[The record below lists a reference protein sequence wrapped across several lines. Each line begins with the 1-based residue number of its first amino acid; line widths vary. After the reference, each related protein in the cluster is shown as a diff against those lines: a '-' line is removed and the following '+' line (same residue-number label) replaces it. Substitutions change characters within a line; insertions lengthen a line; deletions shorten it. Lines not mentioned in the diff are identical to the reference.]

1 MAPGD
6 AARQRIGMRGVD
18 WSLVFRFADIP
29 LSGECQSKS
38 IENRQQLV
46 ESNAGGVS

>member
-1 MAPGD
+1 
-6 AARQRIGMRGVD
+6 MRGVD

-29 LSGECQSKS
+29 LSDECQSKS

>member
-18 WSLVFRFADIP
+18 WSLVFRFVDIP
-29 LSGECQSKS
+29 LCCEYQSKS
-38 IENRQQLV
+38 VENRQQLV

>member
-1 MAPGD
+1 
-6 AARQRIGMRGVD
+6 MRGVD
-18 WSLVFRFADIP
+18 WSLVFCFADIP

-46 ESNAGGVS
+46 ESNASGVS